1 MSTLVERIKEKC
13 KENNLTF
20 KALELELGFGNGNI
34 RRWDTQKP
42 SYDKIIAVAEKLNV
56 SFNWLIFGKESDD
69 LTQNE
74 QKLID
79 LYRKTNDIGQP
90 LTMKHAEDVQQAL
103 PRVDQTQEQRSLNS
117 QIG

>member
-1 MSTLVERIKEKC
+1 MSTLVERIKQKC
-13 KENNLTF
+13 KENDLTF
-20 KALELELGFGNGNI
+20 KALEMELGFGNGNI

-56 SFNWLIFGKESDD
+56 SFNWLIFGKEADD

-74 QKLID
+74 QKLIE
-79 LYRKTNDIGQP
+79 LYRNTNDIGQP
-90 LTMKHAEDVQQAL
+90 LTMKHAEDIQQAL
-103 PRVDQTQEQRSLNS
+103 PRSDQTQEQKLLNS